1 MNIEKD
7 EKELLEDYRHMSPE
21 NKAHLLSLA
30 HATRASQETTLKSMG
45 KKKSNRA
52 KVSA

>member
-1 MNIEKD
+1 MTIKKD
-7 EKELLEDYRHMSPE
+7 EKELLEDYRRMSPE

-45 KKKSNRA
+45 KEKSSRA
-52 KVSA
+52 RASA

>member
-1 MNIEKD
+1 MELKKD
-7 EKELLEDYRHMSPE
+7 ERELVEDYRRMSPD

-45 KKKSNRA
+45 KKKTSRA
-52 KVSA
+52 KVTA